1 MCTACPA
8 KMKQQ
13 HPENVVRETWGI
25 QLGHAGE
32 TDAEQTSPFS
42 VSHHFVSLV
51 LQAGVEP
58 EKGHKLFVLRNSSIL
73 HILTFDVNSEAP
85 HLIQYTSAP

>member
-1 MCTACPA
+1 
-8 KMKQQ
+8 MKQQ

-32 TDAEQTSPFS
+32 TDAEQTSPSSPFS
-42 VSHHFVSLV
+42 VSHHFVSLI

-58 EKGHKLFVLRNSSIL
+58 ESGHKLFVLQNSSIL
-73 HILTFDVNSEAP
+73 KMLTFNVNSEAP